1 MALPLCPA
9 CDHDGVR
16 SIAELSA
23 VPVFCNALWDDRAQ
37 ARSAPVGDLD
47 LVLCERCGLLW
58 NRAFDEE
65 LTAYSPAYENSL
77 HFSPA
82 FQTFARSL
90 AADLV
95 QRYDLHDTS
104 VVEIGAGSGDFLAMV
119 CELGGN
125 RGIGYD
131 PSHDPDR
138 AVPGPVDVVAEHYP
152 IDRPVDARLVCSR
165 HVLEH
170 VTEPVPL
177 LEGVRGSLD
186 PARDTVVYLEVPD
199 ATFMLTQPAVWD
211 LIYEHCTYFS
221 EPTLNALCSRAGFK
235 TLRSG
240 RSFGDQ
246 YLWVEAGA
254 GEPRAEYPSPDEIAA
269 LTAAADGFGDHLRSM
284 IDEWDRRLERMAQD
298 GPVAVWGAAEHFTDA
313 TNARRS
319 STAVNGVIP
328 AYSIVDFSLKY
339 GFKKYLSL
347 EASCNNMLDARYFTR
362 RADAYP
368 GPGIIPSDGRAFYFT
383 VSFRL

>member
-1 MALPLCPA
+1 MALPHCPA
-9 CDHDGVR
+9 CEHDGAR
-16 SIAELSA
+16 PIAELTA
-23 VPVFCNALWDDRAQ
+23 VPVFCNALWDDRDQ

-58 NRAFDEE
+58 NRSFDEA

-90 AADLV
+90 AEDLV
-95 QRYDLHDTS
+95 QRYDLRDTS

-131 PSHDPDR
+131 PSHDPAR
-138 AVPGPVDVVAEHYP
+138 AVPGPVEVVAEHYP
-152 IDRPVDARLVCSR
+152 VDRPIDARLVCSR

-170 VTEPVPL
+170 VTEPTPL

-186 PARDTVVYLEVPD
+186 PALDTVVYLEVPD
-199 ATFMLTQPAVWD
+199 ATFMLEQPAVWD

-221 EPTLNALCSRAGFK
+221 EATLNALCTRAGFK

-254 GEPRAEYPSPDEIAA
+254 GEPRIEYPSAEEIAA
-269 LTAAADGFGDHLRSM
+269 LVAAADGFGAHLRSM
-284 IDEWDRRLERMAQD
+284 IVDWDQRLDRMAQD
-298 GPVAVWGAAEHFTDA
+298 GPVAVWGAG
-313 TNARRS
+313 S
-319 STAVNGVIP
+319 KGV
-328 AYSIVDFSLKY
+328 SF
-339 GFKKYLSL
+339 LSL
-347 EASCNNMLDARYFTR
+347 IARPEAVGHVVDVNPHKAGKFLPASGLQVQTPDALPEDLAHVLVMNPIYLDEITGSVRDLGLDAQVTPV
-362 RADAYP
+362 A
-368 GPGIIPSDGRAFYFT
+368 
-383 VSFRL
+383 

>member
-1 MALPLCPA
+1 MALPVCPA

-16 SIAELSA
+16 SIAELTA

-90 AADLV
+90 AEDLV

-119 CELGGN
+119 CELGDN

-170 VTEPVPL
+170 VTEPIPL

-186 PARDTVVYLEVPD
+186 PALDTVVYLEVPD
-199 ATFMLTQPAVWD
+199 ATFMLDPA
-211 LIYEHCTYFS
+211 
-221 EPTLNALCSRAGFK
+221 
-235 TLRSG
+235 
-240 RSFGDQ
+240 
-246 YLWVEAGA
+246 
-254 GEPRAEYPSPDEIAA
+254 
-269 LTAAADGFGDHLRSM
+269 
-284 IDEWDRRLERMAQD
+284 RRLGPDLRALHLLLRTDPERTLHPGGVQD
-298 GPVAVWGAAEHFTDA
+298 PALGPLV
-313 TNARRS
+313 RRPVPLGRGRCGR
-319 STAVNGVIP
+319 TTHRVP
-328 AYSIVDFSLKY
+328 
-339 GFKKYLSL
+339 LS
-347 EASCNNMLDARYFTR
+347 R
-362 RADAYP
+362 RDRCADR
-368 GPGIIPSDGRAFYFT
+368 SR
-383 VSFRL
+383 

>member
-1 MALPLCPA
+1 MALPHCPA
-9 CDHDGVR
+9 CEHDGVR
-16 SIAELSA
+16 SIAELTA
-23 VPVFCNALWDDRAQ
+23 VPVFCNALWDDRDQ

-58 NRAFDEE
+58 NRSFDEA

-82 FQTFARSL
+82 FQTFAKSL
-90 AADLV
+90 AEDLV

-119 CELGGN
+119 CELGSN

-131 PSHDPDR
+131 PSHDPAR
-138 AVPGPVDVVAEHYP
+138 AVPGPVEVVAEHYP
-152 IDRPVDARLVCSR
+152 IDRPIDARLVCSR

-170 VTEPVPL
+170 VTEPIPL

-186 PARDTVVYLEVPD
+186 PALDTVVYLEVPD
-199 ATFMLTQPAVWD
+199 ATFMLEQPAVWD

-221 EPTLNALCSRAGFK
+221 EPTLNALCARAGFK

-254 GEPRAEYPSPDEIAA
+254 GEPRTEYPSPDELAA
-269 LTAAADGFGDHLRSM
+269 LIGAAEGFGDHLRSM
-284 IDEWDRRLERMAQD
+284 IADWDQRLDRMAQD
-298 GPVAVWGAAEHFTDA
+298 GPVAVWGAGSKGVSFLSLVAHPA
-313 TNARRS
+313 TVGHVVD
-319 STAVNGVIP
+319 VNPHKAG
-328 AYSIVDFSLKY
+328 
-339 GFKKYLSL
+339 KYLPASGLQVQTPDSL
-347 EASCNNMLDARYFTR
+347 PDDLAHVLVMNPIYLDEISGSVRDLGLDAQVTPV
-362 RADAYP
+362 A
-368 GPGIIPSDGRAFYFT
+368 
-383 VSFRL
+383 